1 MTVIGALSSF
11 RELGEMSPHKRAAVQ
26 EIEGMIM
33 LFAAANG
40 GRSPWRKADVNGI
53 PVGADLEYADEVT
66 MLKAMEGR
74 REL

>member
-1 MTVIGALSSF
+1 
-11 RELGEMSPHKRAAVQ
+11 
-26 EIEGMIM
+26 MIM

-53 PVGADLEYADEVT
+53 PVGVDLEYADEVT

-74 REL
+74 WEL

>member
-1 MTVIGALSSF
+1 
-11 RELGEMSPHKRAAVQ
+11 
-26 EIEGMIM
+26 MIM

-40 GRSPWRKADVNGI
+40 GRSPWRKADVNGT

-66 MLKAMEGR
+66 MLKAMEGS